1 MAVIRKKKHSY
12 TILSNSVIRDER
24 LSWKARGIF
33 AYLMSLPE
41 DWTFH
46 QAEIAKHS
54 PDGLASLRAGL
65 KELQKYKYLSISRE
79 RDSKTG
85 TLGESVWI
93 LDDSPIFD
101 YPILDKPILDKP
113 ILDNRKLLN
122 TNTTNY
128 LDNKLLIDDEEDAR
142 ARASKII
149 SQFKKAGLPLAYS
162 GATFKAQIEQL
173 TKLIKETNPE
183 TLDELVTLMCDTK
196 IKVDAINYLIATLKE
211 LKKQHSRTTKYR
223 YGRGKRVEQG
233 TDWTARNKKRAE
245 ERVKKPESESDLSD
259 LKEMLKNLAQ
269 FDPKE

>member
-128 LDNKLLIDDEEDAR
+128 LDNKLLIDDEER
-142 ARASKII
+142 ACASKII
-149 SQFKKAGLPLAYS
+149 NQFKKAGLPLAYS

-183 TLDELVTLMCDTK
+183 TLEKLVTLMCDTK
-196 IKVDAINYLIATLKE
+196 IKVDAINYLIAA
-211 LKKQHSRTTKYR
+211 LKKLKQQYSKTTKYKYR
-223 YGRGKRVEQG
+223 RGKRVEQG
-233 TDWTARNKKRAE
+233 TDWKKKIAE
-245 ERVKKPESESDLSD
+245 DNATNPAVDVDLQAIMQS
-259 LKEMLKNLAQ
+259 LAK
-269 FDPKE
+269 FDPIE

>member
-12 TILSNSVIRDER
+12 TVLSNSVIRDER

-33 AYLMSLPE
+33 AYLMSLPD
-41 DWTFH
+41 DWTFR
-46 QAEIAKHS
+46 QVEIVKHS
-54 PDGLASLRAGL
+54 PDGRAALRAGL
-65 KELQKYKYLSISRE
+65 KELQKYKYLSVSRE

-85 TLGESVWI
+85 TLGESVWL
-93 LDDSPIFD
+93 LDDSPMSD
-101 YPILDKPILDKP
+101 YPMLDNPT
-113 ILDNRKLLN
+113 LDNRTLLT
-122 TNTTNY
+122 TNSTNY

-183 TLDELVTLMCDTK
+183 TIEELVTLMCDTK
-196 IKVDAINYLIATLKE
+196 IKVDAINYLIAALKE

-245 ERVKKPESESDLSD
+245 ERAKNPMEDVDLQAI
-259 LKEMLKNLAQ
+259 MKNLAK

>member
-12 TILSNSVIRDER
+12 TVLSNSVIRDER

-41 DWTFH
+41 DWIFH

-93 LDDSPIFD
+93 LDDSPIFA
-101 YPILDKPILDKP
+101 YPILDKP

-183 TLDELVTLMCDTK
+183 TLEELVTLMCDTK
-196 IKVDAINYLIATLKE
+196 IKVDAINYLIVALKE

-233 TDWTARNKKRAE
+233 TDWKKKIAEDRARAKKTE
-245 ERVKKPESESDLSD
+245 VDVDLQAI
-259 LKEMLKNLAQ
+259 MKNLAK

>member
-12 TILSNSVIRDER
+12 TVLSNSVIRDER

-41 DWTFH
+41 DWIFH

-93 LDDSPIFD
+93 LDDS
-101 YPILDKPILDKP
+101 PILDKP

-183 TLDELVTLMCDTK
+183 TLEELVTLMCDTK
-196 IKVDAINYLIATLKE
+196 IKVDAINYLIVALKE

-233 TDWTARNKKRAE
+233 TDWKKKIAEDRARAKKTE
-245 ERVKKPESESDLSD
+245 VDVDLQAI
-259 LKEMLKNLAQ
+259 MKNLAK

>member
-12 TILSNSVIRDER
+12 TVLSNSVIRDER

-33 AYLMSLPE
+33 AYLMSLPD
-41 DWTFH
+41 DWSFR
-46 QAEIAKHS
+46 QVEIVKHS
-54 PDGLASLRAGL
+54 PDGRAALRAGL
-65 KELQKYKYLSISRE
+65 KELQKYKYLSVSRE

-93 LDDSPIFD
+93 LDDSPMSD
-101 YPILDKPILDKP
+101 YPMLDNPTLDNP
-113 ILDNRKLLN
+113 TLDNRTLLS

-173 TKLIKETNPE
+173 TKLIKETDSE

-196 IKVDAINYLIATLKE
+196 IKVDAINYLIAAVKKLKQQSS
-211 LKKQHSRTTKYR
+211 KTTKYR
-223 YGRGKRVEQG
+223 YRRGKRVEQG
-233 TDWTARNKKRAE
+233 TDWTARNKQRAE
-245 ERVKKPESESDLSD
+245 ERAKKAEVDVDLQAI
-259 LKEMLKNLAQ
+259 MKNLAQ